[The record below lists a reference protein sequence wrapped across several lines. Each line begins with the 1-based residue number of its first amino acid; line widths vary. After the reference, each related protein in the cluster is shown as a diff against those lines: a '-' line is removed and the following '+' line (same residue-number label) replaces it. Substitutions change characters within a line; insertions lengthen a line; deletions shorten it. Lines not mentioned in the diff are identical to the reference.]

1 MNAHLDATDIKILD
15 LLQENGQI
23 TTKKIAETINLS
35 ATAVFERIK
44 KLEKNGFIKK
54 YVALLN
60 EHKLGLKQVIFINL
74 TLKEHTRSYLEK
86 FVNEVKEFPEVL
98 ECYRVSGN
106 FDFLIKVLVEDIHSY
121 ETFILTKLSLLS
133 NLGNVQSHIALSEA
147 KKTTKVKLN
156 GIL

>member
-1 MNAHLDATDIKILD
+1 MSLHINIIDVKILD

-133 NLGNVQSHIALSEA
+133 NLGNVQSHVALSEA

-156 GIL
+156 SIL

>member
-1 MNAHLDATDIKILD
+1 MNTHLDAIDIKILD

-60 EHKLGLKQVIFINL
+60 EHKLGLKQVIFIHL

-106 FDFLIKVLVEDIHSY
+106 FDFLIKVLVEDIHNY

-147 KKTTKVKLN
+147 KKTTKIKLTN
-156 GIL
+156 IS

>member
-133 NLGNVQSHIALSEA
+133 NLGNVQSHVALSEA

-156 GIL
+156 SIL

>member
-35 ATAVFERIK
+35 ATAVFERIR

-60 EHKLGLKQVIFINL
+60 ERKLGLKQVIFINL

-86 FVNEVKEFPEVL
+86 FVEEVKEFPEIL

-147 KKTTKVKLN
+147 KKTTNVKLN
-156 GIL
+156 SIL

>member
-60 EHKLGLKQVIFINL
+60 ERKLGLKQVIFINL

-86 FVNEVKEFPEVL
+86 FVEEVKEFPEVL

-147 KKTTKVKLN
+147 KKTTNVKLN
-156 GIL
+156 SIL